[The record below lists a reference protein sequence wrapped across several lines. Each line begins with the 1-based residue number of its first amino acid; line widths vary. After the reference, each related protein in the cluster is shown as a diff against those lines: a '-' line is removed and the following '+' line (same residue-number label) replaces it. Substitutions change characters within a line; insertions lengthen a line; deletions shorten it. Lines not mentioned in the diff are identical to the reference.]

1 MERGRRRLRQAKM
14 AKPRDA
20 ILSIAQKKLSLG
32 NSSHG
37 TSGRQKKRQ
46 PLPAGAETLGRKKKI
61 MNFND
66 VSTPDKTIASGSD
79 LWPRSAAAL

>member
-1 MERGRRRLRQAKM
+1 MAQVGAKKNANRCRLALKPSEGR
-14 AKPRDA
+14 
-20 ILSIAQKKLSLG
+20 
-32 NSSHG
+32 
-37 TSGRQKKRQ
+37 
-46 PLPAGAETLGRKKKI
+46 KKI